1 MDSDVRK
8 SVSNTDALLV
18 CMLRCKGQPNSPR
31 FPHPDKTVGL
41 GGIPARYPRGILA
54 GAEAVYLKKFSI
66 TGPLKVYKLL
76 ITIEIAHVSS
86 FPNVK
91 VNLCTIPFI

>member
-54 GAEAVYLKKFSI
+54 GGGCIPEKVLI
-66 TGPLKVYKLL
+66 TGPLKV
-76 ITIEIAHVSS
+76 
-86 FPNVK
+86 PNFSKCKKWSNFSVAYFDF
-91 VNLCTIPFI
+91 NN